1 MRSQEEYERVMS
13 LIAQGLNNSQI
24 ERATGISRTTVRDWR
39 RGNVSKRIVAGENGG
54 RPCTGSCGLGEKRA
68 SDWPMIYTHLLGLY
82 LGDGTITHH
91 RRGVMRLR
99 IFLDDMYPQIIEGC
113 VGATMVIRGSDHV
126 GLHANTGCSVVSSY
140 WKHWPCVF
148 PQHGA
153 GMKHTRPIVLKRWQ
167 REAVRAHPEE
177 FLRGLVESDGT
188 RHINRVRRPVGGEI
202 KTYEYSRYM
211 FCSAS
216 DDIRQLFT
224 DTLKQIGVRWT
235 QTGEREVAVSR
246 RVDVARLDEFI
257 GPKT

>member
-1 MRSQEEYERVMS
+1 MRSHEEYERVMT
-13 LIAQGLNNSQI
+13 LIAQGMNNSQI
-24 ERATGISRTTVRDWR
+24 ERETGISRTTVRDWR
-39 RGNVSKRIVAGENGG
+39 RGNVSKRIVAGESGG
-54 RPCTGSCGLGEKRA
+54 RPCTGDCRLGEKRA
-68 SDWPMIYTHLLGLY
+68 SDWPTIYSHLFGLY

-99 IFLDDMYPQIIEGC
+99 IFLDNGYPRIIEGC
-113 VGATMVIRGSDHV
+113 VGATMVIRGSERV
-126 GLHANTGCSVVSSY
+126 GLHAHTGCSVVSSY

-148 PQHGA
+148 PQHGP

-167 REAVRAHPEE
+167 SEAVQAHPEE

-188 RHINRVRRPVGGEI
+188 RHTNRVRRTVGGEI

-216 DDIRQLFT
+216 DDIRKLFT
-224 DTLKQIGVRWT
+224 DTLDQIDIHWT
-235 QTGEREVAVSR
+235 QTGEREVAISR

-257 GPKT
+257 GPKR